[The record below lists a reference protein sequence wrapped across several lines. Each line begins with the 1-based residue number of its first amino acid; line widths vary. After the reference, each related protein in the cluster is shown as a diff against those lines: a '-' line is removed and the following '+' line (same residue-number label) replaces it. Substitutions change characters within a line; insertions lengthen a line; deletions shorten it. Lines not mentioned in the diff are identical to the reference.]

1 MRLVAVSVVKNEAD
15 IIEAFVRHT
24 RAWVDHHLIFDHEST
39 DGTRSILRQLQAEGL
54 PLTLFCDDAPGHRQQ
69 ARSNFLTRL
78 AAEKFGADWIVP
90 LDADEILCG
99 PDRAALEHALAR
111 VSAAQPASLPLREY
125 HASTADDSS
134 IANPVLR
141 LTHCQASASPTRK
154 VFVPRALALDPAVS
168 AGKGTHALFRGAVA
182 LADQHLPAA
191 FELAHLAQ
199 RSPEHQVLRV
209 IRAELQRLSR
219 GRAAAGLDLHYR
231 LGYQLLTEDPA
242 LFFATTGAPVATDV
256 QRPIPY
262 RGTPL
267 RYPPASDGWT
277 RVARALLP
285 YLEQL
290 AVSHG
295 RLADAAGFDVASPTA
310 TDTVI
315 RELPSAAT
323 IPPVQAGSAAAFN
336 GFQPLSG
343 WGDAEGPVPEAFLP
357 RFHWGYAPTTELRV
371 TADPG
376 GACHLIA
383 DVLTYS
389 EDQAVTVE
397 LNGQP
402 VLEHTFGRINQK
414 ETIAAPLA
422 LAPGDNVL
430 RFRYRHGLVA
440 PHDPRKLAV
449 IFLSLRVVPTF
460 ASG

>member
-24 RAWVDHHLIFDHEST
+24 QAWVDHHLVFDHESS
-39 DGTRSILRQLQAEGL
+39 DGTRTILRQLQAEGV

-78 AAEKFGADWIVP
+78 AAEKFGADWILP

-99 PDRAALEHALAR
+99 SDRAALEHALAR

-125 HASTADDSS
+125 HASTADDAS

-141 LTHCQASASPTRK
+141 LTHCQASTSPTRK

-182 LADQHLPAA
+182 LADQHLPAV

-231 LGYQLLTEDPA
+231 LGYQLLAEDPA
-242 LFFATTGAPVATDV
+242 LFFATACAPVPSDV
-256 QRPIPY
+256 QRPIAY

-295 RLADAAGFDVASPTA
+295 RLADAAGFDVANPA
-310 TDTVI
+310 ETDTSI
-315 RELPSAAT
+315 RELPAMAT
-323 IPPVQAGSAAAFN
+323 LPPVQVGSDAAFV
-336 GFQPLSG
+336 GFQAVHG
-343 WGDAEGPVPEAFLP
+343 WGDTEGPVPEAFLP
-357 RFHWGYAPTTELRV
+357 RFHWGFAPTTTLRI
-371 TADPG
+371 TAAQA
-376 GACHLIA
+376 GAARLVA
-383 DVLTYS
+383 EVLTYS
-389 EDQAVTVE
+389 EGQVVTVE
-397 LNGQP
+397 LNGQS

-414 ETIAAPLA
+414 ETISADLH
-422 LAPGDNVL
+422 LGSGENTL
-430 RFRYRHGLVA
+430 SFHYRHGLVA

-449 IFLSLRVVPTF
+449 IFLSLRVAP
-460 ASG
+460 SGATG

>member
-1 MRLVAVSVVKNEAD
+1 MRLVAVSVVQNEAD

-69 ARSNFLTRL
+69 ARSNHLTRL
-78 AAEKFGADWIVP
+78 AAETYGADWILP

-99 PDRAALEHALAR
+99 PDRPTLEQILAR
-111 VSAAQPASLPLREY
+111 LADSQPASLPLHEY
-125 HASTADDSS
+125 HASTADDPS
-134 IANPVLR
+134 IANPILR

-154 VFVPRALALDPAVS
+154 LFIPRPLALDPAVS
-168 AGKGTHALFRGAVA
+168 AGKGTHTLFRNAVA
-182 LADQHLPAA
+182 LADQRLPDM
-191 FELAHLAQ
+191 FFLAHLAQ

-231 LGYQLLTEDPA
+231 LGYQLLAEDPA
-242 LFFATTGAPVATDV
+242 LFFATAGAPVATDV

-267 RYPPASDGWT
+267 RYPPAADSWP

-285 YLEQL
+285 YLEHL
-290 AVSHG
+290 ATSHG
-295 RLADAAGFDVASPTA
+295 QLADAVGFDVASPTA
-310 TDTVI
+310 IDTVI
-315 RELPSAAT
+315 RELPAAAT
-323 IPPVQAGSAAAFN
+323 IPPVQAGSAAAFS
-336 GFQPLSG
+336 GFHPLSG

-357 RFHWGYAPTTELRV
+357 RFHWGFAPATELQI
-371 TADPG
+371 TADPS

-389 EDQAVTVE
+389 EDQVVTVE

-414 ETIAAPLA
+414 ETITAALSP
-422 LAPGDNVL
+422 APGDNVL

-449 IFLSLRVVPTF
+449 IFLSLRVVPTV